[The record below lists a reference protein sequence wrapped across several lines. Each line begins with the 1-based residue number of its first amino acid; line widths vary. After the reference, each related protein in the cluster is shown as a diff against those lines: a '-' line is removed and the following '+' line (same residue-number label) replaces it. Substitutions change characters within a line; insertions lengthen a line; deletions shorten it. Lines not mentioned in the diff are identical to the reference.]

1 MKFLKP
7 LCIVSIF
14 CTLFVQPAIAETVKI
29 AIVKADVLLNTA
41 PQYQLAVADLSK
53 EFEPQKREMDKIR
66 KELISMEG
74 RLSKDAMVLSNG
86 QKTELERN
94 ILIKRRE
101 FKRIQEDSQELLTIR
116 RNEELKKLQVVINEA
131 INEVGKRDKF
141 DLILYDGIAYA
152 DDRIDITGKVL
163 EVLRSQLKK

>member
-1 MKFLKP
+1 LKS
-7 LCIVSIF
+7 LKSLFILSVLSVLVSQT
-14 CTLFVQPAIAETVKI
+14 TLAEGIKV

-41 PQYQLAVADLSK
+41 PQYQQAITALSK
-53 EFEPQKREMDKIR
+53 EFEPQKRKIDKIR
-66 KELISMEG
+66 KDLISIEE
-74 RLSKDAMVLSNG
+74 RITKDAMVMSDA
-86 QKTELERN
+86 QKSELERT

-131 INEVGKRDKF
+131 ITKVGKRDKY

-152 DDRIDITGKVL
+152 DPRVDITEKVL
-163 EVLRSQLKK
+163 EVLRSQIK